1 MERSIENIWEKGFEA
16 ENKISV
22 PVISNLYK
30 KKSGLIIQQISN
42 TSKKDNLSL
51 LPMAVVIFGV
61 FAFIGKVMLGIYLAV
76 FIIALFFL
84 NKKMLN
90 DLKDLDI
97 KDNTYNYLLRYRNQ
111 VKRIIIYTTWLIGL
125 GLPLVTLPAYWMFF
139 RDAKVFAKFKQLDF
153 TMEMLLIIGMAV
165 FLSILGIL
173 SYRLV
178 TKIVYGRLLARLES
192 IIEDM
197 EDLMKA

>member
-1 MERSIENIWEKGFEA
+1 MERSIENIWKKGFKA
-16 ENKISV
+16 EEKLSL

-30 KKSGLIIQQISN
+30 RKSGLIIDQISN

-97 KDNTYNYLLRYRNQ
+97 KDNTYNYFSHFVPRVRGLRRMGAARYDIVSVAAGR
-111 VKRIIIYTTWLIGL
+111 LDG
-125 GLPLVTLPAYWMFF
+125 YWEMYI
-139 RDAKVFAKFKQLDF
+139 KVWDIAAG
-153 TMEMLLIIGMAV
+153 LLIIGEAGGV
-165 FLSILGIL
+165 YEYIPNKKEHSI
-173 SYRLV
+173 V
-178 TKIVYGRLLARLES
+178 TSRGS
-192 IIEDM
+192 
-197 EDLMKA
+197 